1 MVEYLYLRMI
11 FSFVKYQGTGND
23 FVIID
28 NRDKR
33 FPIENHDAVAQIC
46 HRNFG
51 VGADGFIAVEQ
62 DESSDFYMRYFNAD
76 GHEGSLCGNGSRC
89 AIHYAKTLGLTKNN
103 VVFRAADGLHKA
115 QFVGDEVALELH
127 AVSHWE
133 FRESDIFLDTGSPHH
148 VVFVSDID
156 KVDVEILGSKIA
168 HSAPYFSDGTN
179 VNFVQ
184 YVDANSLIVRTF
196 ERGVEAETLSC
207 GTGVT
212 ASALA
217 AHISALTTSKK
228 IQIHTRGGNLSVS
241 FSVTENGYESII
253 LQGPATPVFTGVWEL
268 NQA

>member
-1 MVEYLYLRMI
+1 MI

-28 NRDKR
+28 NRNKR
-33 FPIENHDAVAQIC
+33 FPIDNHGAVAQIC
-46 HRNFG
+46 HRNYG
-51 VGADGFIAVEQ
+51 IGADGFIAIEQ

-89 AIHYAKTLGLTKNN
+89 AIHYANSLGLTKEK
-103 VVFRAADGLHKA
+103 VMFSAADGLHKA
-115 QFVGDEVALELH
+115 YFISGEVALELH

-133 FRESDIFLDTGSPHH
+133 QRESDIFLDTGSPHH
-148 VVFVSDID
+148 VVFVSDVNA
-156 KVDVEILGSKIA
+156 VDVAVTGAKIA
-168 HSAPYFSDGTN
+168 HGTPYFSDGTN

-184 YVDANSLIVRTF
+184 QLDTHIIYVRTF

-212 ASALA
+212 AAALA
-217 AHISALTTSKK
+217 LHISKKTTSKTIH
-228 IQIHTRGGNLSVS
+228 IQTRGGNLSVS
-241 FSVTENGYESII
+241 FSPTKHGYESIV
-253 LQGPATPVFTGVWEL
+253 LQGPATPVFNGKWEL